1 MSAQTK
7 TLPTGPAAA
16 AMISAGI
23 GSLVLGLLTTGAEF
37 SSALKDALK
46 LYGPAGPL
54 SGKTTYAIVA
64 FLVSWLILGFM
75 WKDKESNL
83 KSAFTWTLVLVA
95 LGFLLT
101 FPPFFVL
108 FAAE

>member
-1 MSAQTK
+1 MSAKTN

-37 SSALKDALK
+37 STALKDALK
-46 LYGPAGPL
+46 LYAPAGPL
-54 SGKTTYAIVA
+54 SGKTTFAIVA
-64 FLVSWLILGFM
+64 FLVSWIILGFM

-83 KSAFTWTLVLVA
+83 KSAYTWTLVLVA

-108 FAAE
+108 FASE